1 MFLFS
6 SLCSLK
12 CSINIPQRFTFVNTF
27 FKFFSNFKFS
37 RKKSDYYCNISA
49 LAGNNIFVPIIYMKG
64 NFMDS
69 SKSVAYNPTENTPDT
84 ATVRSGYSFYQKIF
98 FLYFLNLIDW
108 LCTEA
113 LLASGKF
120 YEANPVMQ
128 PVLTGFWQTILIKG
142 IFPLALILICC
153 LVFRLLGEE
162 QSLIT
167 NILLYIGIIAYA
179 LVNLW
184 HIFNFVLLFS
194 GF

>member
-1 MFLFS
+1 MDTSKVIEKFS
-6 SLCSLK
+6 SD
-12 CSINIPQRFTFVNTF
+12 NP
-27 FKFFSNFKFS
+27 
-37 RKKSDYYCNISA
+37 
-49 LAGNNIFVPIIYMKG
+49 P
-64 NFMDS
+64 DS
-69 SKSVAYNPTENTPDT
+69 GT
-84 ATVRSGYSFYQKIF
+84 ARSSYSFYQKIF

-108 LCTEA
+108 LCTET

-142 IFPLALILICC
+142 VLPLALILICC
-153 LVFRLLGEE
+153 LIFRLSGEE
-162 QSLIT
+162 QSLAT

>member
-1 MFLFS
+1 
-6 SLCSLK
+6 
-12 CSINIPQRFTFVNTF
+12 
-27 FKFFSNFKFS
+27 
-37 RKKSDYYCNISA
+37 
-49 LAGNNIFVPIIYMKG
+49 
-64 NFMDS
+64 MDS